1 MKIMEKIR
9 HWILCRL
16 LPDYPGEPQ
25 LLNLIHHSFKE
36 WQTAKNQFNF
46 IEPNMID
53 YVIYRL
59 SAAERHY
66 TALLA
71 QARSEGLKAWPD
83 DLRCERREVRSE
95 TES

>member
-59 SAAERHY
+59 NAAERHY